1 MSAPANGR
9 SCRHCGRFV
18 HPSRRGSSPESRPE
32 GRGLCRPCWLHLDK
46 TGELADYERPTRSRD
61 DLLDD
66 YVVLRDQGH
75 DWRQCAERLG
85 MSYPSFERAMFRAR
99 KAGDPRAR
107 RIGEVAYPMTRRDA
121 A

>member
-1 MSAPANGR
+1 MTRSANGR
-9 SCRHCGRFV
+9 SCRHCGKFV

-32 GRGLCRPCWLHLDK
+32 GRGLCRPCWLLLGK

-66 YVVLRDQGH
+66 YVVLRGQGH

-85 MSYPSFERAMFRAR
+85 MTYPSFERAMLRAR

-107 RIGEVAYPMTRRDA
+107 RIGETRCPA
-121 A
+121 AEQAA